1 MTSKNNASAFLDAR
15 AYIILDRLGVTAE
28 SQLTYLI
35 KLSGLRLV
43 GCDWLVEFVL
53 ASTYIN
59 ILLV

>member
-35 KLSGLRLV
+35 KLSDLHLV

-53 ASTYIN
+53 VSTYIN

>member
-1 MTSKNNASAFLDAR
+1 MTSKNNASAFLDPR

-35 KLSGLRLV
+35 KLSDLRLV

-53 ASTYIN
+53 VSTYIN

>member
-35 KLSGLRLV
+35 KLSDLRLV

-53 ASTYIN
+53 VSTYIN